1 MFEPILVSSSDN
13 EGKLGLGIGIDVFEL
28 LDEANIFE
36 VLLVVDQEL
45 KELLS
50 CCEAAVPELELVV
63 QGDEAAGEL
72 VLLQLNHFLDV
83 VLRGDEVPRAHFFL
97 GQLNRDH
104 VGDGL
109 SRQSDAVVRI
119 EAVLHNVPDGLRQVF
134 DVLFNVVFVIHI
146 DFALKSLEIANA
158 IAFIVDALALEY
170 AYKDHP
176 QRIDVSSIVVVLSLI
191 DPIIHVSRRTYS

>member
-45 KELLS
+45 KEFLS

-134 DVLFNVVFVIHI
+134 DMLFNVVVVMHV
-146 DFALKSLEIANA
+146 DFALESLEIADVFA
-158 IAFIVDALALEY
+158 LIIDALALEY

-191 DPIIHVSRRTYS
+191 NPIIHVSRRTYS